1 MSRTRFESRTAAIGF
16 GGLALLGAIAVVLDH
31 AVVLD
36 LYSNAS
42 SLLQRVNR
50 LISKLLDLASTSFL
64 AILIFLSRSLIDL
77 DIPSSFAAATGSNT
91 IRTCILAM
99 ISTPT
104 RCFSL
109 P

>member
-1 MSRTRFESRTAAIGF
+1 MAANGF
-16 GGLALLGAIAVVLDH
+16 GGLALLGAMAVVLDH

-50 LISKLLDLASTSFL
+50 LISKLLDLASNSFL
-64 AILIFLSRSLIDL
+64 TILIFLHCLIDFN
-77 DIPSSFAAATGSNT
+77 IPPSFAAATASDAM
-91 IRTCILAM
+91 RVCILTM
-99 ISTPT
+99 ISTST

>member
-50 LISKLLDLASTSFL
+50 LISKLLDLA
-64 AILIFLSRSLIDL
+64 ILIFLHCLIDL
-77 DIPSSFAAATGSNT
+77 NIPSSFASAAIG
-91 IRTCILAM
+91 IRSCVLAQ

-104 RCFSL
+104 RCFGL